1 MARGKKSVGAV
12 QNYRAKRLQK
22 SKDAKAEYRNL
33 FTSHSDG
40 GITFYPPGN
49 KKEKKKK
56 KCLTEQQEAGK
67 ERKLMMQQLN
77 PNLGKIKGNICKA
90 VRHGYS
96 IPLIPHARVDEQFPL
111 TYEREI
117 LFLDSTIEQS
127 LEMLQLHK
135 TTGRFSKHSKDDADI
150 QMRTY
155 QKKEG
160 RNSRIELLGSVMSS
174 NNSDC
179 PQLSRTVNTLV
190 RSALDGFCKPCNIL
204 YRSDERY
211 SDHIKTRQH
220 KRRAGSAGQNP
231 SASHHPAQVQVK
243 TENIKLE
250 TVTELAVEI
259 VNPSSTGIKREIK
272 PEPSDHSSSSLP
284 PPPDLMRE
292 LRLGFSNKEQVEQKP
307 TEKEGVSALLTAF
320 PADGSLACDA
330 CNYTASCRKTFQLHV
345 RSILHARRA
354 ARKLQ
359 QEDSELAHQRKQREQ
374 DQPLVKRRKW

>member
-1 MARGKKSVGAV
+1 MARGKKSAGAV

-22 SKDAKAEYRNL
+22 VKDAKAEYRNL

-49 KKEKKKK
+49 KKEKKNKR
-56 KCLTEQQEAGK
+56 CLTEQQEAGK

-96 IPLIPHARVDEQFPL
+96 IPLIPHARVDEQYPL

-117 LFLDSTIEQS
+117 LFLEHTIEQS
-127 LEMLQLHK
+127 LEMLRLHQ
-135 TTGRFSKHSKDDADI
+135 TTGRFSKHSKDEADI
-150 QMRTY
+150 QMRAC

-160 RNSRIELLGSVMSS
+160 RNRRIEPLGSGV
-174 NNSDC
+174 NSDVSDW
-179 PQLSRTVNTLV
+179 PHLSRTVNTLV

-204 YRSDERY
+204 YRSEERY

-220 KRRAGSAGQNP
+220 KRRAGSAGQNQT
-231 SASHHPAQVQVK
+231 SHHPVQVK
-243 TENIKLE
+243 AENIKSE
-250 TVTELAVEI
+250 TVRERAVEI
-259 VNPSSTGIKREIK
+259 GNPSSTVLKREIK
-272 PEPSDHSSSSLP
+272 PEPSDHSLPFLP

-292 LRLGFSNKEQVEQKP
+292 LRLGLSNQEQVEEKQKNG
-307 TEKEGVSALLTAF
+307 KEGVSALLTAL

-330 CNYTASCRKTFQLHV
+330 CNYTASCRKTYQLHV

-359 QEDSELAHQRKQREQ
+359 QEDTELAHQRQQREQ
-374 DQPLVKRRKW
+374 DQAPVKRQKW